1 MDRFAVMP
9 AAVDPSAFRDACGR
23 FATGV
28 SVVTSSGAEG
38 PSGMTANA
46 VTSLSL
52 EPPLMVVCFA
62 LSSRTLTAVRHSR
75 RFGVHFLSH
84 EQEEVAARF
93 ASKMPEAQKFDGLEW
108 SERDGVPALGG
119 CLAGL
124 ACELREVLP
133 GGDHLIGVGE
143 VTSLWRQDGEPLI
156 FYRGSYWSLSERED
170 APPEVDEALEGP

>member
-1 MDRFAVMP
+1 MP
-9 AAVDPSAFRDACGR
+9 AAVDPSAFRDACSR

-28 SVVTSSGAEG
+28 CVVTASGDDG

-52 EPPLMVVCFA
+52 DPPLVVVCFA
-62 LSSRTLTAVRHSR
+62 LTARTLAAVQHSG

-84 EQEEVAARF
+84 DQEEVAARF
-93 ASKMPEAQKFDGLEW
+93 ASKMPEAQKFEGLEW
-108 SERDGVPALGG
+108 AEQDGVPALHG

-124 ACELREVLP
+124 ACEVRELLP
-133 GGDHLIGVGE
+133 GGDHLIGVGA
-143 VTSLWRQDGEPLI
+143 VTSLWRDGGEPLV
-156 FYRGSYWSLSERED
+156 FYRGAYWSLSEREE

>member
-1 MDRFAVMP
+1 MP
-9 AAVDPSAFRDACGR
+9 AAVDPSAFRDACSR
-23 FATGV
+23 YATGV
-28 SVVTSSGAEG
+28 CVVTASGPEG

-52 EPPLMVVCFA
+52 EPPLMLVCFA
-62 LSSRTLTAVRHSR
+62 LSARTLVAVRHSG

-84 EQEEVAARF
+84 EQEELAARF
-93 ASKMPEAQKFDGLEW
+93 ASKMPEADKFDGLEW
-108 SERDGVPALGG
+108 AERDGVPAPAG

-124 ACELREVLP
+124 ACEVRDLLP

-143 VTSLWRQDGEPLI
+143 VTSLWRTAGEPLV
-156 FYRGSYWSLSERED
+156 FYRGSYWCLSRPED